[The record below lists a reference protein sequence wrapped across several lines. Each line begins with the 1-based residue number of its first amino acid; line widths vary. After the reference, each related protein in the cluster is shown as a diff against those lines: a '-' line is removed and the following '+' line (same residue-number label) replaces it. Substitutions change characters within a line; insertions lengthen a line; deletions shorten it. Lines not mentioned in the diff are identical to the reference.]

1 MSQNMFKSF
10 AVLGAG
16 TLGLPL
22 AKELLAN
29 GASVVIMTR
38 PSSKHRKF
46 PAEAAHVSVDFTDVQ
61 ALSDHFRRHNCE
73 VVISAV
79 NHDHLEVQP
88 PTLEAAKNAGVKLYL
103 PSEYGFPSEGQ
114 DGILAQKSEFMDRI
128 KATGIPYTRL
138 YSGLLMDFIP
148 FFLGI
153 DWDGRATLIGE
164 GDKAASWTALPDVTG
179 FLAYVLTHL
188 PPQDLSGRTLR
199 IEGQRYSLGQVAEL
213 YGDTITVVHSPRFPD
228 DIDDPRLREYLQE
241 KVEAGAGTVTYDIET
256 GKDDH
261 KLDNDLWPGH
271 RWQTVAETLGL

>member
-1 MSQNMFKSF
+1 MSQNLFKSF

-29 GASVVIMTR
+29 GASVLIVTR
-38 PSSKHRKF
+38 PSSKHRKI
-46 PAEAAHVSVDFTDVQ
+46 PAEATHVSVDFTDVQ

-79 NHDHLEVQP
+79 NHYHLEVQP

-103 PSEYGFPSEGQ
+103 PSDYGFPSEGQ
-114 DGILAQKSEFMDRI
+114 DGILAQKSEFVDRI

-138 YSGLLMDFIP
+138 YCGLLMDFIP

-153 DWDGRATLIGE
+153 DWDGRATLIGK
-164 GDKAASWTALPDVTG
+164 GDKAASFTALPDVTG

-188 PPQDLSGRTLR
+188 PPQDLYGRTLR
-199 IEGQRYSLGQVAEL
+199 IEGQRYSLGEVAGL
-213 YGDTITVVHSPRFPD
+213 YGDNITVVHAPRFPD

-241 KVEAGAGTVTYDIET
+241 KVEAGAGTVTYNFET
-256 GKDDH
+256 GKDDY

-271 RWQTVAETLGL
+271 RWQTVEETLGL